1 MAKDAARD
9 ELIAGLLSLKSAD
22 EAKRF
27 LRDLMTE
34 GEIAEFSKR
43 FQAARMLSEDVP
55 YLQIQKA
62 TGLSA
67 TTVAR
72 VSKWLK
78 GSEGGYRL
86 VLHRLHR
93 PAKSASEKKG
103 SRS

>member
-1 MAKDAARD
+1 MVKDSSDA
-9 ELIAGLLSLKSAD
+9 LIEGMLSLKNAD

-34 GEIAEFSKR
+34 NEIAEFSKR
-43 FQAARMLSEDVP
+43 FQAARMLSENVS
-55 YLQIQKA
+55 YLEIQKV

-78 GSEGGYRL
+78 GTEGGYRL
-86 VLHRLHR
+86 VLHRLHH
-93 PAKSASEKKG
+93 PLKSSTEKKG